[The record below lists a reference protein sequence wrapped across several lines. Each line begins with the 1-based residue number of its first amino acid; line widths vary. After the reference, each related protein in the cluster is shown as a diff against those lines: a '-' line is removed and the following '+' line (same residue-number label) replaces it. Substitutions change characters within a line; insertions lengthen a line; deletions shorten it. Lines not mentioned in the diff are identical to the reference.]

1 MKIAIFGTVGAGKS
15 SISQELSNRLKF
27 EIFPEPIDENPY
39 FEDYYKDIKSYA
51 FRMQIFMLT
60 ARSKQLFAA
69 KDLKNKIFDRTIIE
83 DPIFMNVGHKM
94 GNVDDTDY
102 KTYCDFFQYV
112 VSENLKYPNDRLKF
126 DLVVYL
132 KVSDETSIRRINE
145 RGRSAELSID
155 NEYWRVLNESY
166 EEYYQEHK
174 NDFPF
179 LVIDAN
185 NDDLNCKVEEVLAHI
200 EKISKEI

>member
-1 MKIAIFGTVGAGKS
+1 MKIAVFGTVGAGKS
-15 SISQELSNRLKF
+15 SISKELSKRLNF
-27 EIFPEPIDENPY
+27 EIFPEPIDDNPY
-39 FEDYYKDIKSYA
+39 FEDYYRDIKNYA

-69 KDLKNKIFDRTIIE
+69 KDLKNIIFDRCIIE
-83 DPIFMNVGHKM
+83 DPIFMDVCHKM
-94 GNVDDTDY
+94 GNINDTDY

-112 VSENLKYPNDRLKF
+112 VSENLRYPNDRLKF

-132 KVSDETSIRRINE
+132 KVSTETSIRRINE
-145 RGRSAELSID
+145 RGRYAELSIE
-155 NEYWRVLNESY
+155 NNYWKILNESY
-166 EEYYQEHK
+166 ENYYQTHK

-185 NDDLNCKVEEVLAHI
+185 NDNLDEKVNDVIAHVTI
-200 EKISKEI
+200 Y